1 MKRIVSILLCAVLML
16 GTFSLFGC
24 DEVEAA
30 YVEID
35 VENYG
40 KIVVYVD
47 PTYAP
52 ITVKNFLSL
61 VDEGFY
67 DGLTFHRIIDGF
79 MIQGGDPK
87 GDGSGDSGTD
97 IKGEFSAN
105 GVINPRRHKRGV
117 ISMARGGHSMD
128 SASCQFFIVHE
139 DSSHLDGQ
147 YAAFGYVVEGMEVV
161 DAIVKYIVDNPQYLK
176 DSNGGVF
183 STYQPK
189 ITSIHRVD
197 YVNAQLMPG

>member
-1 MKRIVSILLCAVLML
+1 ML

-87 GDGSGDSGTD
+87 GDGTGGAAEKIT
-97 IKGEFSAN
+97 GEFLSN
-105 GVINPRRHKRGV
+105 GVLNTLWHERGV
-117 ISMARGGHSMD
+117 ISMARGND
-128 SASCQFFIVHE
+128 ANSASSQFFIVT
-139 DSSHLDGQ
+139 DAAAHLDGS
-147 YAAFGYVVEGMEVV
+147 YAAFGWVVGDGMTVV
-161 DAIVKYIVDNPQYLK
+161 DAIAGGSYDFL
-176 DSNGGVF
+176 DSNGSVPAKQQPRIV
-183 STYQPK
+183 SVARTTYTGEDASDAYTYVK
-189 ITSIHRVD
+189 ITFAYHTE
-197 YVNAQLMPG
+197 Q

>member
-16 GTFSLFGC
+16 GTLSLFGC

-105 GVINPRRHKRGV
+105 GVTNPRRHKRGV

-139 DSSHLDGQ
+139 DSPHLDGQ

-189 ITSIHRVD
+189 ITSIRRVD
-197 YVNAQLMPG
+197 YVNAQIMPG